1 MSTRLET
8 SLMSYVIKSTVLLS
22 CLRYQKLNLMSFSQ
36 KVNFQLK
43 FYLHRLV
50 WIRKNGGGIELYIE
64 VLDILGKLK
73 TSDLRGSYR

>member
-22 CLRYQKLNLMSFSQ
+22 CLRHQKLNLMSFSQ